1 MVEADFKISLF
12 VQKQVAPRA
21 SNYAA
26 CLKKYVDTVYKPSQ
40 NNPDDDW

>member
-1 MVEADFKISLF
+1 MVESDFKISLF

-26 CLKKYVDTVYKPSQ
+26 CLKEYVDNVYRRRKNQ
-40 NNPDDDW
+40 